1 MADIDKILKSEK
13 LQNLKLH
20 TPLYVGA
27 KSPLKVVLQQMREKN
42 RGYAVIVEE
51 KPLSLK
57 TVGIFTE
64 RDILRKVIP
73 QNISGSTPIEE
84 LMTPDPKVLKME
96 DSVADAIQLM
106 SSGGYRHVPLV
117 NNQGQVQGVV
127 SARNLILYLAEH
139 FPFEIYNLPPDPHQV
154 MKAPEGA

>member
-1 MADIDKILKSEK
+1 MADVDKILQSEK
-13 LQNLKLH
+13 LQSLKLH
-20 TPLYVGA
+20 TPLYVGT

-51 KPLSLK
+51 QDLHKIA
-57 TVGIFTE
+57 GIFTE

-73 QNISGSTPIEE
+73 ANVSSSTPIEE
-84 LMTPDPKVLKME
+84 LMTPNPKVLKME

-106 SSGGYRHVPLV
+106 SHGGYRHVPLV
-117 NNQGQVQGVV
+117 DSQGQAQGIL